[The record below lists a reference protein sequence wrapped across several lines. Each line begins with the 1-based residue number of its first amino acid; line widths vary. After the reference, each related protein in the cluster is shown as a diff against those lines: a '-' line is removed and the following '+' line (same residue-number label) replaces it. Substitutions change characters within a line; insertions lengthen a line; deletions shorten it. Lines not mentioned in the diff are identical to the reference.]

1 MPTVYY
7 GQHTRQKDPKNE
19 KDWVLA
25 SEVEFKMAV
34 GRTRPNILVTG
45 TPGTGKTVTAHTL
58 AEKTGLN
65 YINVGD
71 LAKEKHL
78 YDGWDEEYG
87 CQVLDEDK
95 ACTSQ
100 IEA

>member
-1 MPTVYY
+1 MPRVYY

-25 SEVEFKMAV
+25 SGVDKMAA

-58 AEKTGLN
+58 AEKKGLN

-71 LAKEKHL
+71 LEK
-78 YDGWDEEYG
+78 
-87 CQVLDEDK
+87 
-95 ACTSQ
+95 
-100 IEA
+100 

>member
-1 MPTVYY
+1 M
-7 GQHTRQKDPKNE
+7 
-19 KDWVLA
+19 A
-25 SEVEFKMAV
+25 S

-65 YINVGD
+65 HIDVGD

-78 YDGWDEEYG
+78 YDGWEG
-87 CQVLDEDK
+87 PNMAATCSTKTNNASKQFKL
-95 ACTSQ
+95 TSKVFY
-100 IEA
+100 A